1 MKLEYQRL
9 PELSPQH
16 NELLRRLAL
25 ALDKIQYGATSGA
38 TSHKIGS
45 FTRDMSLASGTQA
58 ITGVG
63 FQPKVVWFISALGT
77 RLSNGYDDGSSCVC
91 QWFLFGFTGN
101 AGILTSFSIVYY
113 VDSTTKYEGKIQSMD
128 SDGFTIS
135 WTKTGSPTGTLTVG
149 YLAFKY

>member
-1 MKLEYQRL
+1 MKQEYQRL

-25 ALDKIQYGATSGA
+25 YSATLGATLGA

-45 FTRDMSLASGTQA
+45 FTRDVSLASGTQV

-63 FQPKVVWFISALGT
+63 FQPKVVWFISVYSSNI
-77 RLSNGYDDGSSCVC
+77 SNGYDDGSSYVC
-91 QWFLFGFTGN
+91 QYVRGGLVNIGHVT
-101 AGILTSFSIVYY
+101 TSFSIVAYES
-113 VDSTTKYEGKIQSMD
+113 STIKYEGKIQSMD

-135 WTKTGSPTGTLTVG
+135 WTKTGSPTGTLEVG